1 MRDLGWICTN
11 SWRFGRRD
19 LPVGGFGEK
28 EDLFRGYEAVAG
40 AKIDPDH
47 VHFWEVFGS
56 FWWAVG
62 CLGMAHHFRTGP
74 DRSVERAAI
83 GRRTSECQV
92 DCVNLLI
99 PGPIALIEPAAET
112 STLDMPRID
121 ELVESV
127 RDHLR
132 GDVMAASQG
141 RLNFMARV
149 AANSLDVVLR
159 ELQIGPEHRRRE
171 LERLRALLGS
181 GDELEA
187 LRWQLVEALRDDRMP
202 LDRRGLAAHL
212 RETAVNQVAIDQPK
226 YSGFRAAIEEH

>member
-1 MRDLGWICTN
+1 
-11 SWRFGRRD
+11 
-19 LPVGGFGEK
+19 
-28 EDLFRGYEAVAG
+28 
-40 AKIDPDH
+40 
-47 VHFWEVFGS
+47 
-56 FWWAVG
+56 
-62 CLGMAHHFRTGP
+62 
-74 DRSVERAAI
+74 
-83 GRRTSECQV
+83 
-92 DCVNLLI
+92 VNLLI

-202 LDRRGLAAHL
+202 LDRPGLAAHL